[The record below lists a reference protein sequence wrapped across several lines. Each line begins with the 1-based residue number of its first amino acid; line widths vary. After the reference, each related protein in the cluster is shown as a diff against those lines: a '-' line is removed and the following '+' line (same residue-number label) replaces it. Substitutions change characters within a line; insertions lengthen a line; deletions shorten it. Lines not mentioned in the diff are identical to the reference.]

1 MTTGILPKCAT
12 RLFDTRWTCLCLLQ
26 RQHEDWIADLLDFT
40 QGKNNGDRIGVK
52 PSEMFDSVTH
62 DVATASLL
70 PVSRKGADELLKLLA
85 VGSFDS
91 GPNQSL
97 LEADEARDSCVRE
110 VLDSVGKGSDLF
122 TNHGHAEY
130 GDTADFLTRSFH
142 WNSLATTLY
151 DVCLIA
157 VTADR
162 LLIAWRFEDA

>member
-1 MTTGILPKCAT
+1 MTTGSLPKCAT

-26 RQHEDWIADLLDFT
+26 RKHEDWIVDLLAFT
-40 QGKNNGDRIGVK
+40 QGKNSGEHIGIE
-52 PSEMFDSVTH
+52 PSEMFDSVT
-62 DVATASLL
+62 DSQVRESLL
-70 PVSRKGADELLKLLA
+70 PVPRKGAEDLLKLLA
-85 VGSFDS
+85 LGSFDS

-97 LEADEARDSCVRE
+97 QEVDEGRDSCVCD
-110 VLDSVGKGSDLF
+110 VLASAGENIDFF

-130 GDTADFLTRSFH
+130 GDSADFLTRSFH

-157 VTADR
+157 VAADR